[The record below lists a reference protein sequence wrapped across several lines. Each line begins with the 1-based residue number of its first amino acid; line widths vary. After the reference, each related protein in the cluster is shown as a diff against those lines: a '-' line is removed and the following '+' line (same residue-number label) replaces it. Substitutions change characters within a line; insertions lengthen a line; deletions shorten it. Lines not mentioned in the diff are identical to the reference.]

1 MNIKVSVVLLHFLTI
16 TVPIS
21 QYAAKS
27 FSVLASDIEV
37 NETQSKIRK
46 ISTIMTT
53 ATIVSDTCND
63 RFCYSP
69 TNETSATAATAT
81 TTNKSKEFAPSY
93 REYDRLK
100 STSILYG
107 VVKTAAQRSQMN
119 DKCYRELNQIYDGIH
134 RKEIWAIKGKTNVI
148 SLKCQTTL
156 GTWFIQ

>member
-53 ATIVSDTCND
+53 ATIVSETCND

-69 TNETSATAATAT
+69 TNETTAQAATAT
-81 TTNKSKEFAPSY
+81 VNKSKEFAPSY

-107 VVKTAAQRSQMN
+107 VIKTAAQRSQMD

-134 RKEIWAIKGKTNVI
+134 RKEIWAIKGKTKNSVI
-148 SLKCQTTL
+148 SQKCQTTL
-156 GTWFIQ
+156 GTFIQ

>member
-1 MNIKVSVVLLHFLTI
+1 MREKKKYNVINMNIKVSVVLLHFLTI

-21 QYAAKS
+21 QYTAKS

-53 ATIVSDTCND
+53 ATIVSETCND

-69 TNETSATAATAT
+69 TNETTATTT

-93 REYDRLK
+93 KEYDRLK

-107 VVKTAAQRSQMN
+107 VVKIAAQRSQAETAT
-119 DKCYRELNQIYDGIH
+119 DKCYRELNQVYDGIH
-134 RKEIWAIKGKTNVI
+134 RKEIWAIKGM
-148 SLKCQTTL
+148 
-156 GTWFIQ
+156 